1 MSKAYR
7 EGLANFSCCAC
18 NENAFAIAYSGGHSR
33 NMRSER
39 FAVSHFLG
47 DLEGTEAYSSK
58 RGTELSLIT
67 LTLIS
72 EDGKR
77 TYRDLE

>member
-1 MSKAYR
+1 
-7 EGLANFSCCAC
+7 
-18 NENAFAIAYSGGHSR
+18 
-33 NMRSER
+33 MRSER